1 MTDKVQLSAIV
12 VYYEKY
18 YYDDVEEL
26 FQAYKKGLDK
36 TNLDYEIIY
45 VIDGDLPNVIDKL
58 TELSVGHPNIKI
70 IKLGRWFGDATA
82 LEAGFDNAT
91 GEIIIT
97 LPSYQQV
104 DANDIPKLIDGLK
117 DKDMTIGWRY
127 PRLDGFLNNIQ
138 QRMFNFLI
146 KLFVG
151 THFHDLKCN
160 VRAFKREVLNHIY
173 MYGDQDRF
181 LPLWAWRYG
190 YKVEE
195 IKVKQFKKDLRQAFY
210 PLRNYIS
217 RLLELISL
225 FFLIKFTK
233 KPIRFFGSSGLI
245 VFSLGALLGIYLFIQ
260 RVFMGVPLADRP
272 MVLVS
277 ILLLVFGV
285 LSFSIGLIGELIIF
299 THAKD
304 LKDYVIEKVI
314 QYKNN
319 KAS

>member
-1 MTDKVQLSAIV
+1 MTDKAQLSAIV

-26 FQAYKKGLDK
+26 FHAYKNGLDK

-45 VIDGDLPNVIDKL
+45 VIDGELPNVIDKL
-58 TELSVGHPNIKI
+58 TGLSAAHPNIKI

-91 GEIIIT
+91 GDIIIT

-138 QRMFNFLI
+138 QRFFNFLI

-160 VRAFKREVLNHIY
+160 VRAFKRDVLNHIY

-195 IKVKQFKKDLRQAFY
+195 IKVRQFKKDFRQAFY

-272 MVLVS
+272 IVLVS

>member
-1 MTDKVQLSAIV
+1 MTNNIELSAIV

-18 YYDDVEEL
+18 YFDDVEEL
-26 FQAYKKGLDK
+26 FEAYKRGLDK
-36 TNLDYEIIY
+36 TRKNYELIY
-45 VIDGDLPNVIDKL
+45 VIDGELPDVIDKL
-58 TELSVGHPNIKI
+58 TEISKDYENIKI

-82 LEAGFDNAT
+82 LEAGFDNAE
-91 GEIIIT
+91 GEMIIT

-138 QRMFNFLI
+138 QKFFNFLI

-160 VRAFKREVLNHIY
+160 VRAFRRDVLNHIY

-195 IKVKQFKKDLRQAFY
+195 VKVKQFKKDFRQAFY

-272 MVLVS
+272 LVLVS

-314 QYKNN
+314 QFKKN

>member
-1 MTDKVQLSAIV
+1 MTNKAQLSAIV

-26 FQAYKKGLDK
+26 FQAYKSGLDK

-58 TELSVGHPNIKI
+58 TKLSVGHPNIKI

-82 LEAGFDNAT
+82 LEAGFDNTNAD
-91 GEIIIT
+91 IIIT

-138 QRMFNFLI
+138 QRLFNFLI

-160 VRAFKREVLNHIY
+160 VRAFKRDVLNHIY

-195 IKVKQFKKDLRQAFY
+195 IKVRQFQKDFRQAFY

-260 RVFMGVPLADRP
+260 RVFMDVPLADRP
-272 MVLVS
+272 LVLVS

>member
-1 MTDKVQLSAIV
+1 MTNNIELSAIV

-18 YYDDVEEL
+18 YFDDVTEL
-26 FQAYKKGLDK
+26 FEAYRNGLDK
-36 TNLDYEIIY
+36 TNLEYELIF
-45 VIDGDLPNVIDKL
+45 VIDGELPEVIDKL
-58 TELSVGHPNIKI
+58 TELSKDYDNIKI

-82 LEAGFDNAT
+82 LEAGFDNAS
-91 GEIIIT
+91 GEFIIT

-138 QRMFNFLI
+138 QKFFNFLI

-160 VRAFKREVLNHIY
+160 VRAFRRDVLNHIY

-195 IKVKQFKKDLRQAFY
+195 IKVKQFKKDFRQAFY

-272 MVLVS
+272 LVLVS

-314 QYKNN
+314 QFKKN

>member
-1 MTDKVQLSAIV
+1 MTNKAQLSAIV

-26 FQAYKKGLDK
+26 FQAYKNGLDK

-58 TELSVGHPNIKI
+58 TELSVGQPNIKI

-82 LEAGFDNAT
+82 LEAGFDNAS
-91 GEIIIT
+91 GDIIIT

-138 QRMFNFLI
+138 QRFFNFLI

-160 VRAFKREVLNHIY
+160 VRAFKRDVLNHIY

-195 IKVKQFKKDLRQAFY
+195 IKVRQFKKDFRQAFY

-260 RVFMGVPLADRP
+260 RVFMDVPLADRP
-272 MVLVS
+272 LVLVS